1 VDWIISAVHTCHS
14 YFQIIIDLSVSTR
27 EKQMQDFSTEAGR
40 KFRTRLIATAKGRHG
55 AKDMNREE
63 AYEALT
69 FLFSSEAH
77 PAQIGAFLT
86 AMRFKGTK
94 VDEMK
99 GFLDAM
105 EAAAT
110 LIEPKVE
117 NLINCN
123 GPYDGRKKAL
133 NLSVPA
139 AIVTAAAGVPV
150 VLHSNTGL
158 PPKDGVTNARMLEA
172 MGIAA
177 AREPVAVRNDI
188 EQNGFG
194 HLHAARYLHGVERL
208 KPHRQVMFYRS
219 FLHACEVM
227 LNPACA
233 KHSLIGA
240 AHKSFLERFATAA
253 GERGQ
258 ERVMVV
264 QGLDG
269 GDELPLAPTPV
280 AEYRNGEV
288 ETYTLSPSDFG
299 IGEKTHHP
307 CEEPADA
314 ARRIEECLAGRE
326 ESHFD
331 AIVYNAGI
339 RIHLGGGAGSIEEGI
354 ALARE
359 VVANGKALKKLGE
372 LRG

>member
-1 VDWIISAVHTCHS
+1 
-14 YFQIIIDLSVSTR
+14 
-27 EKQMQDFSTEAGR
+27 MQEFSSEAGR
-40 KFRTRLIATAKGRHG
+40 NFRARLIATAKGRHG
-55 AKDMNREE
+55 AKDMTREQ
-63 AYEALT
+63 ACEALT
-69 FLFSSEAH
+69 FLFSAEAH
-77 PAQIGAFLT
+77 PLQIGAFLT

-94 VDEMK
+94 AEEMK

-105 EAAAT
+105 EEAAT
-110 LIEPKVE
+110 LINPKAD

-123 GPYDGRKKAL
+123 GPYDGRKNAL

-150 VLHSNTGL
+150 ILHSNTGL

-172 MGIAA
+172 MGIPA
-177 AREPVAVRNDI
+177 AREPETVEKDI
-188 EQNGFG
+188 EQKGFG
-194 HLHAARYLHGVERL
+194 HLHASRYLHGVERL
-208 KPHRQVMFYRS
+208 KPHRQILFYRS

-227 LNPACA
+227 LNPARA
-233 KHSLIGA
+233 KYSIIGA
-240 AHKSFLERFATAA
+240 AHESFLERFAAAA

-280 AEYRNGEV
+280 AEYRNGTIER
-288 ETYTLSPSDFG
+288 YTLSPGDFG
-299 IGEKTHHP
+299 LTEKEHHP
-307 CEEPADA
+307 CEEPAAAA
-314 ARRIEECLAGRE
+314 ARAEAALAGNDD
-326 ESHFD
+326 SHLD
-331 AIVYNAGI
+331 AILFNAGI
-339 RIHLGGGAGSIEEGI
+339 RIQLGGGADTIEAGI

-359 VVANGKALKKLGE
+359 TVTSGKAQQKLLE

>member
-1 VDWIISAVHTCHS
+1 
-14 YFQIIIDLSVSTR
+14 
-27 EKQMQDFSTEAGR
+27 MQEFSSEAGR
-40 KFRTRLIATAKGRHG
+40 KFRSRLIATAKGRHG
-55 AKDMNREE
+55 AKDMTRKQ
-63 AYEALT
+63 ACEALSY
-69 FLFSSEAH
+69 LFSAEAS
-77 PAQIGAFLT
+77 PVQIGAFLT
-86 AMRFKGTK
+86 AMRFKGAK
-94 VDEMK
+94 VEEMH

-110 LIEPKVE
+110 MIAPKVD

-150 VLHSNTGL
+150 ILHSNTGL

-177 AREPVAVRNDI
+177 AREPDTVERDI
-188 EQNGFG
+188 EQKGFG
-194 HLHAARYLHGVERL
+194 HLHASRYLHGVERL

-219 FLHACEVM
+219 FLHTCEVV
-227 LNPACA
+227 LNPAGA
-233 KHSLIGA
+233 KRSIVGA
-240 AHKSFLERFATAA
+240 AHGHFLDRFATVA

-258 ERVMVV
+258 ERVLAV

-269 GDELPLAPTPV
+269 GDELPLAPTEV
-280 AEYRNGEV
+280 AEYRDGNIEH
-288 ETYTLSPSDFG
+288 YTLAPSDFG
-299 IGEKTHHP
+299 LAEKPHHP
-307 CEEPADA
+307 CEEPAEA
-314 ARRIEECLAGRE
+314 AILVEAALAGTDDT
-326 ESHFD
+326 HLD
-331 AIVYNAGI
+331 AILFNAGV
-339 RIHLGGGAGSIEEGI
+339 RINLGGGADSVEAGI

-359 VVANGKALKKLGE
+359 VVSSGSAYKKLVE